1 MKHNSRKHF
10 ISYKW
15 TPWTWTLRGPAQALP
30 WGRQFK
36 ALWRGTVPGPVF
48 GWMKLT
54 WETIGFEMQRKLMAV
69 CQWDG
74 ETRAKGKCPFS
85 ECTVCMSQVHIGWL
99 VCVCK
104 SPITM
109 PAATF
114 KTPLGSC
121 TCFIKQFECKWIYS
135 IDPFIRD
142 WFRWYMWHYWSN
154 SIWEPPGNSFRF
166 QTSPA
171 CLCNSCTITFTHN
184 TKLWRQW
191 IDFNNNLYKTTPLAT
206 NGTMYVVNQ
215 RWRINMYYWG

>member
-1 MKHNSRKHF
+1 
-10 ISYKW
+10 
-15 TPWTWTLRGPAQALP
+15 
-30 WGRQFK
+30 
-36 ALWRGTVPGPVF
+36 
-48 GWMKLT
+48 
-54 WETIGFEMQRKLMAV
+54 MQRKLMAV

-191 IDFNNNLYKTTPLAT
+191 IDFNNNLYNTVSNKWD
-206 NGTMYVVNQ
+206 YVCSKSEVAYQ
-215 RWRINMYYWG
+215 HVLLRIKSLDHNMDMTSIETHPSICHGFILMSINLGNTVSVWKQCWFMGLCLIIHNLVPMTL